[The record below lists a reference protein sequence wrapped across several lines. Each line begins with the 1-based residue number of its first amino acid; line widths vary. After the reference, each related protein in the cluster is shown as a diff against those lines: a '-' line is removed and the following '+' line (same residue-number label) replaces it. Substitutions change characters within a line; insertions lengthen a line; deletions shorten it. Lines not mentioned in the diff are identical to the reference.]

1 MTYLQT
7 LPLFVISKDRAT
19 SSSKRCGGLAV
30 LNKLNNLRGELRIE
44 NLSWVKDA
52 TLESKAANLKEKRHL
67 RVLELIWNCEDIN
80 GSDVHDA
87 ENLLEGLHPHHTLKM
102 LYVRGYQ
109 GVRFSS
115 WLPSLTSLA
124 KLKISQS
131 MCQYLPPLYQLP
143 SL

>member
-1 MTYLQT
+1 
-7 LPLFVISKDRAT
+7 
-19 SSSKRCGGLAV
+19 
-30 LNKLNNLRGELRIE
+30 
-44 NLSWVKDA
+44 
-52 TLESKAANLKEKRHL
+52 
-67 RVLELIWNCEDIN
+67 LELIWNWEDNN

-131 MCQYLPPLYQLP
+131 MCQYLPPLYQPP
-143 SL
+143 SLRHLNLLDMTNLEYISDQEITALCFIGIIVSIVFLIPRVTHTRELP